1 MSGLWLFSHG
11 KPEICLCYVGFN
23 SLLPAGCYGE
33 YNTER
38 LGGFHA

>member
-1 MSGLWLFSHG
+1 MSGLWLFRHG

-23 SLLPAGCYGE
+23 PLLRAGCYGE
-33 YNTER
+33 HNTEQ